1 MSTINDLI
9 ADMKDLAE
17 VEKFAEKQY
26 QTILELNKKITE
38 LNVEI
43 ATLKTQLA
51 QAGHGSLHIPGQN
64 EKPSEQMICEVQLA
78 LLNQASMQGPLTA
91 EESKKV
97 ETYSKILATF
107 RSKEKAPEKPIE
119 RLDSDTLLKLVADNE

>member
-1 MSTINDLI
+1 
-9 ADMKDLAE
+9 MKDLAE

-43 ATLKTQLA
+43 GTLKTQLA
-51 QAGHGSLHIPGQN
+51 QAGQGSFQIPGQN
-64 EKPSEQMICEVQLA
+64 EKSSEQMICEVQLA
-78 LLNQASMQGPLTA
+78 LLNVASMQGPLTA

-107 RSKEKAPEKPIE
+107 RNKEKAPEKPIE
-119 RLDSDTLLKLVADNE
+119 KAPTATLLELFKNEPEQA